1 MRAGTLA
8 VAAVISVASV
18 AHADTNASAEAL
30 FREGR
35 RAAEVG
41 NYETACAKF
50 DASRKLDPAPGTLLN
65 LADCEETRGQLTR
78 AWHDFLAL
86 ADMLPELDERK
97 GVALERA
104 RNLERTMPK
113 LRVRL
118 TAASTPARV
127 IRDDVELGDT
137 TLGVALP
144 VDPGKH
150 VVVVSQDGFRDR
162 TYVVEVSRGEE
173 RDVQVERGVHMGN
186 GRRVA
191 GLTLAGVGLASLA
204 TSATTGI
211 LALTNVSA
219 SNAMCT
225 GNVCASS
232 SAVDSYNRAR
242 TFALVSDI
250 TLGSGIALVAT
261 GIILYAVS
269 HGHTPEVRF

>member
-1 MRAGTLA
+1 MLGFA
-8 VAAVISVASV
+8 VAISVASA
-18 AHADTNASAEAL
+18 AHADTRAEAESL

-41 NYETACAKF
+41 NYDTACQKF

-118 TAASTPARV
+118 TASSTPARV

-162 TYVVEVSRGEE
+162 TYAVEVSRGEE
-173 RDVQVERGVHMGN
+173 KDVQVERGVHMGN
-186 GRRVA
+186 AIRAA
-191 GLTLAGVGLASLA
+191 GITLAGVGVASLA
-204 TSATTGI
+204 ASATTGI
-211 LALTNVSA
+211 LALTNVAA

-225 GNVCASS
+225 GSVCTTTG
-232 SAVDSYNRAR
+232 AVDSYNRAR

-250 TLGSGIALVAT
+250 TLGAGVALVAT
-261 GIILYAVS
+261 GIIIYALS
-269 HGHTPEVRF
+269 HGHGPEVRF